1 VTNNPSDDTGHLL
14 QFPTG
19 PTGPKG
25 EKDQT
30 FQALI
35 GQWIATK
42 TSQMLLAQAVCPEFG
57 IALLADLIHT
67 ASIVQADIASL
78 SHLTRPHEHT
88 AASVPVPQPE
98 DPPFPEAT

>member
-1 VTNNPSDDTGHLL
+1 MTSLSDDGGHLL
-14 QFPTG
+14 QFPN
-19 PTGPKG
+19 KG
-25 EKDQT
+25 EKDNL

-35 GQWIATK
+35 QQWLARK
-42 TSQMLLAQAVCPEFG
+42 TTQMFVAQSVCPEFG

-67 ASIVQADIASL
+67 ASTVQADIAAL
-78 SHLTRPHEHT
+78 SHLTRPHEHTT